1 MVWPE
6 HGAPDV
12 IWPAESQAW
21 AKISIGSALEIF
33 AYEFPPDVTWPVA
46 AQLKNSTSFPPNP
59 PQIHQKIR
67 IYKKDLMK
75 TAQIDENGADLGGA
89 ACYQG
94 PGGAWAR
101 PRQSPSHAQPYPVKV
116 LPLYMSDVPFPVL

>member
-1 MVWPE
+1 VVWPE

-46 AQLKNSTSFPPNP
+46 AQLKNNTSFPPNP

-67 IYKKDLMK
+67 IYQKDLMK
-75 TAQIDENGADLGGA
+75 TAQIDENGAYLLVGQWLGVPGRPPDSPQPCPAMPQQA
-89 ACYQG
+89 APPIY
-94 PGGAWAR
+94 
-101 PRQSPSHAQPYPVKV
+101 V
-116 LPLYMSDVPFPVL
+116 